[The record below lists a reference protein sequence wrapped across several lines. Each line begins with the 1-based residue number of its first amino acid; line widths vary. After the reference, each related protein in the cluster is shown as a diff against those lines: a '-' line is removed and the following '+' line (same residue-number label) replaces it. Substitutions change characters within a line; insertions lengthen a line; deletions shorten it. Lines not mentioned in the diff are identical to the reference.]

1 MTDPLNE
8 TSKKARDY
16 VNDKSRVEQLL
27 AKAYAKSKTSAPRL
41 AEVAGD
47 LETLF
52 RMLRAWT
59 KGVYR
64 DIGVSSLLVI
74 LGAVIYFVNPFDAIP
89 DLIPFLGFTDDIS
102 LIALAVTR
110 VKSEIDRFR
119 NWENE
124 VSLDAKSTPV
134 ETPPI
139 SPD

>member
-1 MTDPLNE
+1 VTDPLNE

-27 AKAYAKSKTSAPRL
+27 TKAYAKFKASAPRL

-64 DIGVSSLLVI
+64 DIGISSLLVI

-124 VSLDAKSTPV
+124 VSLDTKSTPV
-134 ETPPI
+134 ETPSI